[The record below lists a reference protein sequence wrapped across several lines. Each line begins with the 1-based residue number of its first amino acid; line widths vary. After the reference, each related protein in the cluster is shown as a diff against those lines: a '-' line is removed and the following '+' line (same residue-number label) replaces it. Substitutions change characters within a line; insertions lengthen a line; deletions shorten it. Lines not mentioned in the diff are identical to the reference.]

1 MFIFHSGIYS
11 EIDQTM
17 SSLETLAKV
26 FDHPSCPL
34 TCPKIQVNHMTVLKI
49 VIYI

>member
-1 MFIFHSGIYS
+1 MFINMLISGICS

-34 TCPKIQVNHMTVLKI
+34 PCPKIQVNYMYY
-49 VIYI
+49 VIY